1 MIPGEVSL
9 LIDAVLILLLGVV
22 MLYALRLQ
30 RALNALRN
38 AKDEMAG
45 LLKTYARATETA
57 EVAIAR
63 LKGAASDE
71 TKAVR
76 EAVDA
81 GEAVRTDLEFL
92 AQRAGQTA
100 DRLEQAIRAAREV
113 DLPNPRRM
121 RSETATDKD
130 THRETDRR
138 GPALEPGRLRA
149 GPAAA
154 AAASASASGAQRA
167 EDDTGAGRLRLRMG
181 PEEAAGS
188 GRETG
193 MPAEARPGSKG
204 DLLKALQALR

>member
-45 LLKTYARATETA
+45 LLTTYARATETA

-76 EAVDA
+76 EAVSA

-121 RSETATDKD
+121 RAETVTDKD

-149 GPAAA
+149 AAA
-154 AAASASASGAQRA
+154 AAATSASGAHRA
-167 EDDTGAGRLRLRMG
+167 EDETGAGRLRLRMG